1 MCETRGRK
9 GVGRHRMDCG
19 EMLLM
24 LLGGEGC
31 VRGQEDQDVTVV
43 MCEERSRVRDTNT
56 LNLELWDHSKMAGWP
71 HFIML
76 IILLCV
82 CREKRAWYTLF
93 AHAQFPQHFW
103 EFGTFHRI
111 CSITLTSA
119 RHADFFCVKDACH

>member
-1 MCETRGRK
+1 
-9 GVGRHRMDCG
+9 
-19 EMLLM
+19 
-24 LLGGEGC
+24 
-31 VRGQEDQDVTVV
+31 
-43 MCEERSRVRDTNT
+43 MCEERSRVRYMNT

-111 CSITLTSA
+111 CSVTLTSA
-119 RHADFFCVKDACH
+119 RHADSCVKDACH